1 MKKWHY
7 YNEIDT
13 YAAEWIRNLIKKGHV
28 PDGEVDTRSIVDV
41 EPDDLKGFIQCH
53 WFAGILGW
61 PLALRIAGWD
71 EGREIW
77 SGSCPCQPFSVAGK
91 GKGTADERHLWPHF
105 HRLIAARRPKVVVG
119 EQVSGKAGY
128 GWLDGVRL
136 DLEGEGYTCEG
147 FDIPAC
153 SVNAPHIRQRLYWVA
168 MVNPDRAGQREQCWP
183 VSMESEQSGAERAGS
198 SDMADA
204 DSSEPGSRRGD
215 AGEMRGVSFAEC
227 GPENSAAV
235 SGGGCSQYAH
245 GDMADADSESI
256 RRWVSREAVGSPG
269 AHGESAGQQRIRDD
283 VGGAG
288 DDMGDTA
295 GQRSSKECGVGDE
308 RRYLRFGAG
317 ATGADNYG
325 PEAILHG
332 EPARSG
338 VEAFGVQY
346 DTGDMADATG
356 EQEHQEQQRPPA
368 DKGEWRPDGVGGCGM
383 DYRQAGPWDDAE
395 WLTGADGK
403 TRRALAGVR
412 LLVNGLPGGGVAF
425 VRTREDG
432 TEEKNIYS
440 RVGALRCFGNAI
452 VPPLAAEFI
461 KAIMDDLE

>member
-7 YNEIDT
+7 YNEIDP
-13 YAAEWIRNLIKKGHV
+13 YAAEWIGNLIKKGHV

-77 SGSCPCQPFSVAGK
+77 SGSCPCQPFSVAGR

-168 MVNPDRAGQREQCWP
+168 MVNPDRAGQLEQCRAVP
-183 VSMESEQSGAERAGS
+183 ISQEQSGAERAGGGRS
-198 SDMADA
+198 SGGQGLGRDAGGGDMADA
-204 DSSEPGSRRGD
+204 LGREPGPGRGD
-215 AGEMRGVSFAEC
+215 AGEVCGVSIGEC
-227 GPENSAAV
+227 REKDGAAV

-245 GDMADADSESI
+245 GDMADATEC
-256 RRWVSREAVGSPG
+256 ANVG
-269 AHGESAGQQRIRDD
+269 GESQPGIGAVSQSN
-283 VGGAG
+283 GGSNA
-288 DDMGDTA
+288 A
-295 GQRSSKECGVGDE
+295 
-308 RRYLRFGAG
+308 
-317 ATGADNYG
+317 
-325 PEAILHG
+325 
-332 EPARSG
+332 ARCL
-338 VEAFGVQY
+338 
-346 DTGDMADATG
+346 DMADATG
-356 EQEHQEQQRPPA
+356 KQEHQEQQRPPA
-368 DKGEWRPDGVGGCGM
+368 DEGEWRPDGVGGCGM

-403 TRRALAGVR
+403 TRRALTGVR
-412 LLVNGLPGGGVAF
+412 LLVNGLPGGGVAY
-425 VRTREDG
+425 VRTAEDG

-461 KAIMDDLE
+461 KAIMDGLE

>member
-61 PLALRIAGWD
+61 SVALQIAGWG

-153 SVNAPHIRQRLYWVA
+153 AVNAPHIRQRLYWVA
-168 MVNPDRAGQREQCWP
+168 MVNPDRAGQLEQCGAVP
-183 VSMESEQSGAERAGS
+183 ISQEQPGAERAGCGRSSGGQGLGRDASS

-204 DSSEPGSRRGD
+204 LGREPGPGRGD
-215 AGEMRGVSFAEC
+215 AGEVCGVSIGERREKD
-227 GPENSAAV
+227 GAAV
-235 SGGGCSQYAH
+235 SGGGSSQHAH
-245 GDMADADSESI
+245 GDMADATRERELARPDECASNGGSGFIMAGTEPGSDGIDS
-256 RRWVSREAVGSPG
+256 GSV
-269 AHGESAGQQRIRDD
+269 ARL
-283 VGGAG
+283 
-288 DDMGDTA
+288 DMGDTT
-295 GQRSSKECGVGDE
+295 GLEQRRDWERDARADGEGEVGGPGVRD
-308 RRYLRFGAG
+308 
-317 ATGADNYG
+317 
-325 PEAILHG
+325 
-332 EPARSG
+332 
-338 VEAFGVQY
+338 
-346 DTGDMADATG
+346 GDMADATG
-356 EQEHQEQQRPPA
+356 EQEHEEQQRPPA
-368 DKGEWRPDGVGGCGM
+368 DEGEWRPDGFGGCGM

-403 TRRALAGVR
+403 TRRAKSGVR
-412 LLVNGLPGGGVAF
+412 LLAASVSGGVAF
-425 VRTREDG
+425 VRTAEDG

-461 KAIMDDLE
+461 KAIMDTERD